1 MIINIGNNYPYHI
14 ITDKSFTK
22 FNVSHNITHHLKCS
36 IGIEFGGG
44 RPFDASDAPDST
56 QKHLPLY
63 GFWLA
68 LSREV

>member
-1 MIINIGNNYPYHI
+1 M
-14 ITDKSFTK
+14 
-22 FNVSHNITHHLKCS
+22 CS
-36 IGIEFGGG
+36 IGIEFGGGG

-68 LSREV
+68 LSQEV